1 MKKIALIFITL
12 FILIVGISC
21 ASAAS
26 VSQTGH
32 GASLKVKDCHG
43 NVKINHASKVPVKKV
58 AAKKTAKKATAK
70 KTAKKST
77 KKSTVKK
84 AVAKKSTKK
93 VAAKKTAKKTTVNR
107 KSPYKA
113 NTIINGWNPKKH
125 EVSRQNLGGGI
136 SLIKYDDGYH
146 RVVDAK
152 GNILSYG
159 Y

>member
-32 GASLKVKDCHG
+32 GGSLKVKDCHG

-58 AAKKTAKKATAK
+58 AAKKTVK

-84 AVAKKSTKK
+84 AVTKKSTKK
-93 VAAKKTAKKTTVNR
+93 VAAKKTAKKSTVNR
-107 KSPYKA
+107 KSPYKL